1 MTIKEVEALT
11 GIPKPNI
18 RFYEKEGLLA
28 PLRSSNNYRT
38 YGDEEVERLRRI
50 RILRLM
56 GFTVAQIRLM
66 AEQPGQTQTLME
78 ARAGEIKREM
88 AELDAVYRLCLEARE
103 SGPDFH
109 ALDPELLEMK
119 LEWKR
124 KGRDIMKSDK
134 IDWLCRIRDLAF
146 LFCYL
151 CILSLIAFPINGL
164 LGITLPVRALNLW
177 RAVIALSPF
186 PALILWAVTAGRAR
200 WGVPDLNRILVD
212 SGKPRAKR
220 ERNRGQLYARV
231 SMLHQAAL
239 TSLLV
244 LPLNRALGITLPL
257 WAVIPWLAV
266 IFGLT
271 IAVLV
276 LKNRE

>member
-18 RFYEKEGLLA
+18 RFYEKEGLLT
-28 PLRSSNNYRT
+28 PDRGSNNYRT
-38 YGDEEVERLRRI
+38 YGDGEVERLRRI
-50 RILRLM
+50 RVLRLM

-66 AEQPGQTQTLME
+66 MEQPGQIRPLME
-78 ARAGEIKREM
+78 ARADEIRREM

-103 SGPDFH
+103 SGPELN

-124 KGRDIMKSDK
+124 KGGDLMKKDK

-151 CILSLIAFPINGL
+151 CILSLIAFPLNGI
-164 LGITLPVRALNLW
+164 LGIALPSRVVNLW
-177 RAVIALSPF
+177 RTVITLSPF
-186 PALILWAVTAGRAR
+186 PAMILWAVTAGRAK
-200 WGVPDLNRILVD
+200 WSVPDLYRILPD
-212 SGKPRAKR
+212 SGKPGLRR
-220 ERNRGQLYARV
+220 ERDRGKLYAQV
-231 SMLHQAAL
+231 SMFHQAAL

-244 LPLNRALGITLPL
+244 LPLNRALGITPPL
-257 WAVIPWLAV
+257 WAIILWMAV
-266 IFGLT
+266 VVGLT
-271 IAVLV
+271 VAVLV
-276 LKNRE
+276 LKNIK

>member
-18 RFYEKEGLLA
+18 RFYEKEGLLT
-28 PLRSSNNYRT
+28 PDRSSNNYRT
-38 YGDEEVERLRRI
+38 YGDGEVERLRRI

-66 AEQPGQTQTLME
+66 MEQPGQTRPLME
-78 ARAGEIKREM
+78 ARADEIRREM

-103 SGPDFH
+103 SGPELN

-124 KGRDIMKSDK
+124 KGRDLMKKDK

-151 CILSLIAFPINGL
+151 CILSLIAFPLNGI
-164 LGITLPVRALNLW
+164 LGIALPSRVVNLW
-177 RAVIALSPF
+177 RTVITLSPF
-186 PALILWAVTAGRAR
+186 PALILWAVTAGRAK
-200 WGVPDLNRILVD
+200 WSVPDLYRILPD
-212 SGKPRAKR
+212 SGKPGLRR
-220 ERNRGQLYARV
+220 ERARSKRYARV
-231 SMLHQAAL
+231 SMFHQAAM

-244 LPLNRALGITLPL
+244 LPLNRALGITPPL
-257 WAVIPWLAV
+257 WATILWMAV
-266 IFGLT
+266 VVGLT
-271 IAVLV
+271 VAVLV
-276 LKNRE
+276 LKNIK